1 MLTFRPLSQQESIP
15 YDLLLLADPAKD
27 MIDAYLKT
35 SKVFIAE
42 KNKALGGV
50 VVLFPVSNETIEI
63 KNIAVLPDLQ
73 GQGVGTFLIKKS
85 IETAAENGFIDII
98 IGTANSSIGQLALYQ
113 KLGFVK
119 SEIKKNFFL
128 ENYTE
133 LIIENGIQAVDMI
146 ILKKE
151 V

>member
-1 MLTFRPLSQQESIP
+1 
-15 YDLLLLADPAKD
+15 
-27 MIDAYLKT
+27 
-35 SKVFIAE
+35 
-42 KNKALGGV
+42 
-50 VVLFPVSNETIEI
+50 
-63 KNIAVLPDLQ
+63 
-73 GQGVGTFLIKKS
+73 
-85 IETAAENGFIDII
+85 
-98 IGTANSSIGQLALYQ
+98 LALYQ

-146 ILKKE
+146 ILKRG